1 VKKIISLLL
10 VVLLITGCNKE
21 SVTKSSQIPSKINST
36 DNDPITSPIN
46 TLNLDEYMFREDVQY
61 VDLRSSR
68 MVLEEGYVA
77 GFEFIPFYNVVA
89 SFSEKSALYQ
99 MKRTTD
105 NEGNVYFA
113 GEIGGFVAQ
122 FEESQTV
129 IETLF
134 DKNKY
139 IFFISQGGTECGYM
153 INLLIQLGYNSKL
166 LYNVGGVSN
175 SEGVASY
182 RSIETNKYYVS
193 GIGDF
198 GVDVSYDYFE
208 NLTPIN

>member
-1 VKKIISLLL
+1 MLKKFILILL
-10 VVLLITGCNKE
+10 VLLITGCNKE
-21 SVTKSSQIPSKINST
+21 SVTESSQIPLKINST
-36 DNDPITSPIN
+36 DNNPITSPIN
-46 TLNLDEYMFREDVQY
+46 TLNLDKFMFRGDVQY

-77 GFEFIPFYNVVA
+77 GFEFIPFYNIVA
-89 SFSEKSALYQ
+89 SFSENNALYQ

-105 NEGNVYFA
+105 SAGNVYFA

-153 INLLIQLGYNSKL
+153 INLLIQLGYNAEL
-166 LYNVGGVSN
+166 LYNIGGVSN

-193 GIGDF
+193 GVGDF
-198 GVDVSYDYFE
+198 GVDVSYDYFG
-208 NLTPIN
+208 NLTPIE

>member
-1 VKKIISLLL
+1 MKKIISLLL